1 MKQKREGAMK
11 KSLSLLVCVF
21 VFALSAC
28 AGPEVKKEIKAGAAE
43 EKKPAKVEAVEDV
56 KTGVIKPEKVEAAR
70 VLEAAPAKPTAL
82 GDIEDVFFDY
92 NRSAVRDDFRSI
104 LEKNAS
110 ILKANKAV
118 SVVIEGHCDERGTSE
133 YNIGLGESRASAV
146 KNYLVNSG
154 IDAGRISIVSYGEE
168 KPFCAERN
176 EDCWQKNRRAHF
188 VVKK

>member
-1 MKQKREGAMK
+1 MIFLKLGG
-11 KSLSLLVCVF
+11 SLISD
-21 VFALSAC
+21 
-28 AGPEVKKEIKAGAAE
+28 KA
-43 EKKPAKVEAVEDV
+43 
-56 KTGVIKPEKVEAAR
+56 KPETPRLEAAR
-70 VLEAAPAKPTAL
+70 AAEIPPTSPTAL
-82 GDIEDVFFDY
+82 GEIEDVFFDY
-92 NRSAVRDDFRSI
+92 NKSAVRDDFRTI

-188 VVKK
+188 VVKR